1 MNTKTIIEEEYIPC
15 GLTEGGT
22 WEQFSMY
29 KGFTK
34 EEADKNLK
42 EFIEHL
48 ADCAFSEEYLEYKI
62 MKRTTIT
69 TVSEWEDV

>member
-15 GLTEGGT
+15 GLTEGGE
-22 WEQFSMY
+22 WEKFSMY

-34 EEADKNLK
+34 EEADENLK

-48 ADCAFSEEYLEYKI
+48 ADCAFSEEYSEYKI

-69 TVSEWEDV
+69 TVSEWEDI